1 MMTREDQEAF
11 AEVLSMAMVRALQQG
26 RSVSDSEHF
35 DHHQW
40 IKAKMDAERARAAF
54 WGEMAK
60 HAAKLGI
67 ASLITSVGFAFY
79 LGVKQIIHNWTN
91 GG

>member
-1 MMTREDQEAF
+1 MMSREDLEEF
-11 AEVLSMAMVRALQQG
+11 AEVMAVAMVRALQQG

-40 IKAKMDAERARAAF
+40 IKAKMKAEVERAVF
-54 WGEMAK
+54 WEEMRK

-79 LGVKQIIHNWTN
+79 LGVKTIVMNWR
-91 GG
+91 GGG